1 MNWLFLTLES
11 LAKENCEIYMSME
24 YRPEKVALVKE
35 FFQKMK
41 NAGFKMSIEKENVP
55 EELRCEDIDVFKFV
69 R

>member
-11 LAKENCEIYMSME
+11 LAKENCEIFMSME
-24 YRPEKVALVKE
+24 YRPEKVPLVKE

-41 NAGFKMSIEKENVP
+41 NAGFNMSIEKENVP
-55 EELRCEDIDVFKFV
+55 EELRCDDIDIFKFV